1 MENPNLELY
10 QESCAEDAIQ
20 LDGLDYAVLGVTS
33 KGYYVYDYDRMIECF
48 VEQGMTI
55 EEAIEWID
63 YNVISL
69 QGGHGFEIMYSQ
81 ENL

>member
-33 KGYYVYDYDRMIECF
+33 KVYYVYGYDRMIECF